1 MKNLFHQSSSGLA
14 AVLDLLRPRYVY
26 SSQLD
31 LHHKRAPFFF
41 DSAPSFPC
49 RFIGLGS
56 IPGKH
61 KPQDSKAVYIQAIEL
76 ESLSSVLSIT
86 KEEGCE
92 PESPYS
98 RIIKEK
104 IDLKKRLS
112 EMREYRLDL
121 GRHILNL
128 EEEEERRRRKQ
139 EEGKRRSVTGIEV
152 DDQNYKREERV
163 VYVSGFDRKLAFVD
177 LENYLKKYGEIV
189 QVERKIDSVRNKY
202 DILFLERKKQGIRI
216 C

>member
-1 MKNLFHQSSSGLA
+1 
-14 AVLDLLRPRYVY
+14 
-26 SSQLD
+26 
-31 LHHKRAPFFF
+31 
-41 DSAPSFPC
+41 
-49 RFIGLGS
+49 
-56 IPGKH
+56 
-61 KPQDSKAVYIQAIEL
+61 
-76 ESLSSVLSIT
+76 
-86 KEEGCE
+86 
-92 PESPYS
+92 
-98 RIIKEK
+98 
-104 IDLKKRLS
+104 
-112 EMREYRLDL
+112 MREYRLDL